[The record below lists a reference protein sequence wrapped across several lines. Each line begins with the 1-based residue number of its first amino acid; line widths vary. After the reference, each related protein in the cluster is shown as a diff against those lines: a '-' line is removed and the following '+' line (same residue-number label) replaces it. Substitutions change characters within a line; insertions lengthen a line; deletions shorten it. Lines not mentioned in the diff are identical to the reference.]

1 MCNYIL
7 AGFFGLIGI
16 VVFFYYSAERKKKE
30 KIRNS
35 FKNISKKQNVDYN
48 DLRTVPRILIPELL
62 GISLTLTDESYF
74 GLKAFAIDVSGSGF
88 SVRPDFPLR
97 KLPIDT
103 VLNNILV
110 KTSINSFVIKK
121 IRTVRYKHEIKKRL
135 LAFEIISIDENQ
147 KKKLIDF
154 INYLKDYLKD
164 EN

>member
-1 MCNYIL
+1 MCNYIFF
-7 AGFFGLIGI
+7 GFFGIIG
-16 VVFFYYSAERKKKE
+16 VTVFFYYFVEKKKKE
-30 KIRNS
+30 KIRKS
-35 FKNISKKQNVDYN
+35 FKNINKKQNIDYN
-48 DLRTVPRILIPELL
+48 NLRLVPRIPIPELL
-62 GISLTLTDESYF
+62 GISLTLTDELYF

-103 VLNNILV
+103 ILNNILV